1 MPTPLRPDQ
10 TAILLIGYQNDYFAD
25 DGALH
30 TLVESSAADVLDH
43 TLEMLDRLK
52 DSTVTMISTPIRFT
66 KDYRELVNPIGILK
80 IIKDRQAFRMD
91 TAGGNTIAQL
101 KAFGDRIIE
110 IPGKRGLNAFSNTR
124 LLSVLSEK
132 GITNIILM
140 GVVTSLCI
148 ESTGREAFEHGLHVI
163 IVSDATAGRT
173 RFEQDY
179 YCSEIFP
186 LYADVADHLSL
197 IARLTAE

>member
-1 MPTPLRPDQ
+1 MPKPLRPDQ
-10 TAILLIGYQNDYFAD
+10 TAILLIGFQNDYFAD

-30 TLVESSAADVLDH
+30 NLVETSATDVLGH
-43 TLEMLDRLK
+43 TLETLNRLK
-52 DSTVTMISTPIRFT
+52 DSSVTMISTPIRFT
-66 KDYRELVNPIGILK
+66 EDYREFVNPIGILK

-101 KAFGDRIIE
+101 KAFGGRIIE
-110 IPGKRGLNAFSNTR
+110 IPGKRGLNAFSNTQ
-124 LLSVLSEK
+124 LLSVLTEK
-132 GITNIILM
+132 GITDVVLM

-148 ESTGREAFEHGLHVI
+148 ESTGREAFEHGFHVS

-173 RFEQDY
+173 QFEQDF

-186 LYADVADHLSL
+186 MYAEVVDHLSL
-197 IARLTAE
+197 IARLTPE